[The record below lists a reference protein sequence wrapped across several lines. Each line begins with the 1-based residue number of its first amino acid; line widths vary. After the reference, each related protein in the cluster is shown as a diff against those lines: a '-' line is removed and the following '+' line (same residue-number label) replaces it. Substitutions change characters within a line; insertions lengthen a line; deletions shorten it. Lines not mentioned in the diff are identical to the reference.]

1 MIKTDVI
8 STYHKSEEIAEMKKK
23 IAVIGSGNFGS
34 AVARHVSRNVAQK
47 KGLQNVWRKQVNMWV
62 MEETLTDG
70 RKLTEVINSDHVN
83 VKYLPTASLPQNL
96 VAKPE
101 LADAVKDA
109 SLLIMVPPHQFVRG
123 ISRQIAQ
130 MLTPKQKKEIICLSL
145 AKGIEFDKKK
155 KVIRRMSQVF
165 QDETG
170 VKAAQLAALSG
181 ANIANEVAADM
192 YADTTIAALSATV
205 RKELFGLFNT
215 NNFVVELSTDVTG
228 VELGGAL
235 KNIIAI
241 AAGVIDGLGYGNNT
255 KAAIIRAGLIEMMK
269 FGSFKKLGHVAQK
282 ETFLSSAGIGDL
294 ITTCFGGRNR
304 MFGEQLGKMWKDNPA
319 AARSV
324 SLEQLEADLL
334 HGQKVQ
340 GAHTAEEVYAVL
352 KAFGLTKA
360 FPVFTS
366 VYEICHKR
374 KDPRTLYRH

>member
-1 MIKTDVI
+1 
-8 STYHKSEEIAEMKKK
+8 MKKK

-34 AVARHVSRNVAQK
+34 AIARHVAQNVAQK
-47 KGLQNVWRKQVNMWV
+47 KGLQNVWRKQVDMWV
-62 MEETLTDG
+62 MEETLKDG
-70 RKLTEVINSDHVN
+70 RKLTEVINSEHVN

-96 VAKPE
+96 IAKPN
-101 LADAVKDA
+101 LADAVSDA
-109 SLLIMVPPHQFVRG
+109 SLLIMVTPHQFVRG

-130 MLTPKQKKEIICLSL
+130 MLTSKQKKEIICVSL

-192 YADTTIAALSATV
+192 YCDTTIAALSAAV
-205 RKELFGLFNT
+205 RKELFGLLNT
-215 NNFVVELSTDVTG
+215 DNFVVELSTDVTG

-255 KAAIIRAGLIEMMK
+255 KAAVIRAGLIEMMK

-304 MFGEQLGKMWKDNPA
+304 MFGEQLGKMWKDDPK

-334 HGQKVQ
+334 KGQKVQ

-374 KDPRTLYRH
+374 KDPRVLYRHS

>member
-1 MIKTDVI
+1 
-8 STYHKSEEIAEMKKK
+8 MKKK

-34 AVARHVSRNVAQK
+34 AVARHVARNVARK
-47 KGLQNVWRKQVNMWV
+47 KGLQNVWRKQVDMWV
-62 MEETLTDG
+62 LEETLNDG
-70 RKLTEVINSDHVN
+70 RKLTEVINSEHVN

-96 VAKPE
+96 VAKPD
-101 LADAVKDA
+101 LADAVSDA

-130 MLTPKQKKEIICLSL
+130 MLTSKQKKEIICLSL
-145 AKGIEFDKKK
+145 AKGIEFDKKN

-192 YADTTIAALSATV
+192 YADTTIAALSTAV
-205 RKELFGLFNT
+205 RKDLFGLFNT
-215 NNFVVELSTDVTG
+215 DNFVVELTNDVTG

-241 AAGVIDGLGYGNNT
+241 AAGVVDGLGYGNNT
-255 KAAIIRAGLIEMMK
+255 KAAVIRAGLIEMMK
-269 FGSFKKLGHVAQK
+269 FGSFKKLGHVAQE

-334 HGQKVQ
+334 KGQKVQ

-352 KAFGLTKA
+352 KAFGLTKE
-360 FPVFTS
+360 FPVFIS
-366 VYEICHKR
+366 VYEICRKR
-374 KDPRTLYRH
+374 KDPRALYRH